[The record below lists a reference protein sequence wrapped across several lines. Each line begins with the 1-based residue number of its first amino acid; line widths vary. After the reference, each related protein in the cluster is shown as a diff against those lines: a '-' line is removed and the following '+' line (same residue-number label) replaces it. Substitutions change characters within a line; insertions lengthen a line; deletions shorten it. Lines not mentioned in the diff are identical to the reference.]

1 MKRKSVTP
9 NLKYMAYISLFG
21 WVTLSMSSC
30 IKENL
35 PRCSGHC
42 SNITLSGI
50 IFDKTTSLPLQNI
63 SFDANLNLNTF
74 CLLFCTTYKVG
85 SCKSGNDGRFTLN
98 ADIDSTLMQNFHLV
112 AGAAIPNNYLLYPEF
127 TSPGIQQNQVS
138 KSSME
143 FFSLD
148 SPEIKNLVFGFYPK
162 TLLIM
167 NLHRTTPIL
176 TQNPSMIL
184 EIGFDKQPTIEWGL
198 NQTSLNKDTTLTIN
212 TSANIFTSIVL
223 QKFTTSTNVVSVTD
237 SIKCSLTGNNS
248 VDIYY

>member
-1 MKRKSVTP
+1 MTLNP
-9 NLKYMAYISLFG
+9 KYIAAISLFG
-21 WVTLSMSSC
+21 WVTLSMGSC

-42 SNITLSGI
+42 TNITLAGI
-50 IFDKTTSLPLQNI
+50 IFDKTSNLPLPNVP
-63 SFDANLNLNTF
+63 FDANLNLNTF

-112 AGAAIPNNYLLYPEF
+112 AGATIPNNYLLYPEPVG
-127 TSPGIQQNQVS
+127 PGIQQNLVS
-138 KSSME
+138 QSSVE

-148 SPEIKNLVFGFYPK
+148 SPEMKNMEFGFYPK
-162 TLLIM
+162 TLLKM
-167 NLHRTTPIL
+167 NFHRTTPIVP
-176 TQNPSMIL
+176 QNPDIEL
-184 EIGFDKQPTIEWGL
+184 EIGFDNQQNSVWGF
-198 NQTSLNKDTTLTIN
+198 NQTDLNKDTTLTIN

-248 VDIYY
+248 IDIYY